1 MKFYFKIFLISICFT
16 SIASSNEK
24 NTIRYIDLN
33 YIINESIAGK
43 KIKQKLENENSKK
56 IEEFKKIEN
65 SLLKKKNE
73 ILSKQNILSK
83 EDFEKNVIEHQNKV
97 ADLQRKKKKNF
108 DEFNNKKINLTNLL
122 LKEIDKILLD
132 YSKTN
137 SIDMILKK
145 EFLIIS
151 NSKLDITKDI
161 LVLVDNEVKQIKG

>member
-1 MKFYFKIFLISICFT
+1 MKYFFKIFFIFILLSN
-16 SIASSNEK
+16 IAASDEK

-33 YIINESIAGK
+33 FIINESIAGK
-43 KIKQKLENENSKK
+43 KIKQNLESENSKK
-56 IEEFKKIEN
+56 IEEFKKIEDT
-65 SLLKKKNE
+65 LLKKKNE
-73 ILSKQNILSK
+73 ILSKKNILTK
-83 EDFEKNVIEHQNKV
+83 EDFEKNVIDHQTKV
-97 ADLQRKKKKNF
+97 NEFQRKKKKNF

-122 LKEIDKILLD
+122 LKEIDKILLS

-161 LVLVDNEVKQIKG
+161 LELVDKEVKQIKG

>member
-1 MKFYFKIFLISICFT
+1 MKFFFKIFLISICFT

-24 NTIRYIDLN
+24 NIIRYIDLN

-65 SLLKKKNE
+65 TLLKKKNE

>member
-1 MKFYFKIFLISICFT
+1 MSRLL
-16 SIASSNEK
+16 E
-24 NTIRYIDLN
+24 
-33 YIINESIAGK
+33 
-43 KIKQKLENENSKK
+43 KIKQKLENENSKDRNL
-56 IEEFKKIEN
+56 KIEN
-65 SLLKKKNE
+65 TLLKKNE

-97 ADLQRKKKKNF
+97 ADLQKKKKNF

>member
-1 MKFYFKIFLISICFT
+1 MKFIFKIFFIFIISIN
-16 SIASSNEK
+16 IATSNEK

-33 YIINESIAGK
+33 FIINESIAGK

-65 SLLKKKNE
+65 TLLKKKNE

-83 EDFEKNVIEHQNKV
+83 EDFEKNVIDHQNKV
-97 ADLQRKKKKNF
+97 SDLQKKKKKNF
-108 DEFNNKKINLTNLL
+108 DEFNNKRINLTNLL

-161 LVLVDNEVKQIKG
+161 LELVDKEVKQIKG

>member
-1 MKFYFKIFLISICFT
+1 MKYFFKIFFIFT
-16 SIASSNEK
+16 LLSNIATSDEK

-33 YIINESIAGK
+33 FIINESIAGK
-43 KIKQKLENENSKK
+43 KIKQNLEAENSKK
-56 IEEFKKIEN
+56 IEEFKKIEDA
-65 SLLKKKNE
+65 LLKKKNE
-73 ILSKQNILSK
+73 ILSKKNILTK
-83 EDFEKNVIEHQNKV
+83 EDFEKNVIDHQTKV
-97 ADLQRKKKKNF
+97 SEFQRKKKKNF

-122 LKEIDKILLD
+122 LKEIDKILLN

-161 LVLVDNEVKQIKG
+161 LALVDKEVKQIKG